1 MKNDKTLLASL
12 AFATLCTS
20 VTAQAGPAGPA
31 VTVTFKNLGS
41 EVAEYKPV
49 TRNEISARLNAK
61 SPINSAVPP
70 GGSDTYSMQST
81 LSPDTSYAS
90 VRYVMGSKVCVFS
103 TTFIKLPGAG
113 GAKVPKWNR
122 TANSE
127 GGAVC
132 TATSRATNL
141 STYAWAAEFT
151 MK

>member
-1 MKNDKTLLASL
+1 MKNNKTLLASL

-20 VTAQAGPAGPA
+20 VTVQAGPA

-61 SPINSAVPP
+61 SPINSAVHP

>member
-1 MKNDKTLLASL
+1 MNTKKILLTSFSL
-12 AFATLCTS
+12 VTLCAA
-20 VTAQAGPAGPA
+20 VAAHAGPP

-41 EVAEYKPV
+41 DVAEYKVV
-49 TRNEISARLNAK
+49 TRNELSTQRNTRTTIAPN
-61 SPINSAVPP
+61 VQP
-70 GGSDTYSMQST
+70 GDSDSYSTQST
-81 LSPDTSYAS
+81 LSPDTNYAS

-113 GAKVPKWNR
+113 GVKVPKWNR

>member
-20 VTAQAGPAGPA
+20 VTAQAGPA

-113 GAKVPKWNR
+113 GAKVPKWNK